1 MTNATIVA
9 AVVAASFLAA
19 GCNDQPTQVVLVVNS
34 DLVSPSEVNTVSM
47 SFAPGP
53 FEPPSDVFIA
63 GELIGAFPI
72 SLGIVSQG
80 ETPSFSLV
88 VRLLN
93 NTQNGETL
101 IVVSKTV
108 TDVRFVA
115 EQTQM
120 LLLELSRTCACE
132 GTSCPLPGN
141 PSCDKITNPTL
152 VPFDPALAPP
162 TDSAPR
168 FAANGTPQ

>member
-1 MTNATIVA
+1 MTSATIVA
-9 AVVAASFLAA
+9 AVVAASSVAA
-19 GCNDQPTQVVLVVNS
+19 GCHDQPTQVVLVVNS
-34 DLVSPSEVNTVSM
+34 DLIPPTEVNTLSVSV
-47 SFAPGP
+47 APGP
-53 FEPPSDVFIA
+53 FEPPPELFIS
-63 GELIGAFPI
+63 GGQVVTFPV

-80 ETPSFSLV
+80 EAPSFSLV

-93 NTQNGETL
+93 NDQAGRSL

-120 LLLELSRTCACE
+120 LLLDLPRTCACQ

-141 PSCDKITNPTL
+141 PVCDRTTNPTL
-152 VPFDPALAPP
+152 VEFDPALAPP
-162 TDSAPR
+162 TDTAPR
-168 FAANGTPQ
+168 FAANETPQ